1 MCSSDLICFWMCQI
15 PLGYFLAVPMGLGPM
30 GAWTAI
36 LTADTL
42 LAVLAIVLFRRG
54 KWKGATV

>member
-1 MCSSDLICFWMCQI
+1 MCQI